1 MRTNLK
7 RLGTRFLVL
16 TLGLIVV
23 SATAQ
28 EKKAPEAEAKAA
40 KGGIFAEFN
49 TTKGKIVIQLEFEKA
64 PITVA
69 NFIGLAEG
77 EKTSS
82 KEGKPFY
89 DGLVFHRVIADFM
102 IQGGCPLGTGMGD
115 AGYKFI
121 DEFDPSLRHSG
132 PGILSMA
139 NSGPNTNGS
148 QFFITHKAT
157 PWLNDKHSVFGHVTT
172 GQDIVNKIQKGDKIN
187 TIKILRVGDKAKKFK
202 SDQAAFEMLV
212 KTKPQRD
219 MAKREKQL
227 AAFLAT
233 LTKQYPGK
241 KIESSKLGV
250 KYLVIK
256 PGTGEKVGKN
266 KLIKAHYTGSFPG
279 GKKFDSSRD
288 RGKPFE
294 FTVGVGNVIRGWD
307 EALSDMKVGEQ
318 RILVIPPELAYGKR
332 SVGGVIPPNATLVF
346 DVELVSVAK

>member
-16 TLGLIVV
+16 TLGLLL
-23 SATAQ
+23 SGATAQ
-28 EKKAPEAEAKAA
+28 EKKAPETKAP
-40 KGGIFAEFN
+40 KQGIFAEFD
-49 TTKGKIVIQLEFEKA
+49 TSQGKIIVQLEYEKT

-77 EKTSS
+77 TRNSNKQ
-82 KEGKPFY
+82 GKPFY

-102 IQGGCPLGTGMGD
+102 IQGGCPLGTGTGD
-115 AGYKFI
+115 PGYKFI
-121 DEFDPSLRHSG
+121 DEFDSSLRHSG

-139 NSGPNTNGS
+139 NSGPNSNGS

-157 PWLNDKHSVFGHVTT
+157 PWLNDKHSVFGHVTE
-172 GQDIVNKIQKGDKIN
+172 GQDIVNKIQKGDKIK
-187 TIKILRVGDKAKKFK
+187 TVKIMRVGDKAKKFK

-212 KTKPQRD
+212 KTKAQRD
-219 MAKREKQL
+219 IAKREKQL

-233 LTKQYPGK
+233 LTKKYPGK
-241 KIESSKLGV
+241 KLETSKRGV
-250 KYLVIK
+250 KYLVLK
-256 PGTGEKVGKN
+256 PGSGEKVGKN
-266 KLIKAHYTGSFPG
+266 KLIQAHYTGTFPG

-288 RGKPFE
+288 RGKPLE
-294 FTVGVGNVIRGWD
+294 FTVGVGRVIPGWD

-332 SVGGVIPPNATLVF
+332 GAGNVIPPNATLVF
-346 DVELVSVAK
+346 DVELVTVVK